1 MTTENEESSVK
12 QYQRYCEGGCGYKL
26 PWEYKADELYCGAC
40 LDVLDEVEAD
50 LLDYPTGWLGETK

>member
-26 PWEYKADELYCGAC
+26 PWEYKADELYCNWRRKFI
-40 LDVLDEVEAD
+40 DRQRD
-50 LLDYPTGWLGETK
+50 